1 MKIFACGGHLLAPK
15 TIVVKYALDELL
27 KGAELDELFNEKNEL
42 YPNFSMVPQKYTLL
56 TLKLK

>member
-1 MKIFACGGHLLAPK
+1 MVRGLCRGYGFGYGKGY

-42 YPNFSMVPQKYTLL
+42 YPNFSMVPQKYT
-56 TLKLK
+56 

>member
-1 MKIFACGGHLLAPK
+1 MDGIARGK

-56 TLKLK
+56 TLKLKYN